1 MCLQEMSKMDKIGS
15 PRKWNKDYS
24 FGDIDYKK
32 VVRRIIENKKHWF
45 GNDKPNIS
53 ERRII
58 NLIEKYVRI
67 SKVKR

>member
-32 VVRRIIENKKHWF
+32 VLDDIYPKLIQKENA
-45 GNDKPNIS
+45 
-53 ERRII
+53 
-58 NLIEKYVRI
+58 
-67 SKVKR
+67 